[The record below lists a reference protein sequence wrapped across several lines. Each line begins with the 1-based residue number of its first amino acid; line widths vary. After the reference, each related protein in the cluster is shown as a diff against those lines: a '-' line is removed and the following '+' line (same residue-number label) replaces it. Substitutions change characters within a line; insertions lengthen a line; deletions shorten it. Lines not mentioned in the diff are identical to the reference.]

1 MCCGHLSISAE
12 FRCRCAPGA
21 TPRPNPQRKRHNAH
35 RAGCHTQHSRLGS
48 LQRRGFALSREA
60 GTASGGAHGI
70 EAKIEVRAKARSV
83 AQCCVR
89 SAADRLRERS
99 IARGNAER
107 SRGSLFDKCR
117 ARRRGRRQLLGAGI
131 LRQSRRRAAAGRL
144 FNYVDLLSHHCL
156 RQRRRRRWRASAK
169 SAIIPVGMSA
179 TPNRERPRHRRPR
192 FRLSER
198 TRLRRRCSAARPSL
212 EYWPRTAT

>member
-1 MCCGHLSISAE
+1 MTICALQNVQFYISFDVLRPPIDKRGISVPLCSWSNAAAKSATE
-12 FRCRCAPGA
+12 ASQCASRRMSYA
-21 TPRPNPQRKRHNAH
+21 TQSA
-35 RAGCHTQHSRLGS
+35 RLVAAT
-48 LQRRGFALSREA
+48 RFALSREA

-156 RQRRRRRWRASAK
+156 RQRRRRPGARARN
-169 SAIIPVGMSA
+169 PQHPGW
-179 TPNRERPRHRRPR
+179 N
-192 FRLSER
+192 
-198 TRLRRRCSAARPSL
+198 RRR
-212 EYWPRTAT
+212 